1 LVLAQLVIHR
11 LQHLL
16 TAAIQ
21 FLQPSHR
28 LVAVAAVYLQLVA
41 LKLAMADQAAVHLL
55 ILLENKV
62 QEIHHRLAH
71 HKEITVVTALI

>member
-1 LVLAQLVIHR
+1 MAV
-11 LQHLL
+11 
-16 TAAIQ
+16 IQ
-21 FLQPSHR
+21 FLQLLH
-28 LVAVAAVYLQLVA
+28 LQAAAVVVYLQLVA
-41 LKLAMADQAAVHLL
+41 LKLAMADQAGVHLL

>member
-1 LVLAQLVIHR
+1 MAV
-11 LQHLL
+11 
-16 TAAIQ
+16 IQ
-21 FLQPSHR
+21 FLQLLH
-28 LVAVAAVYLQLVA
+28 LQAAAAAVYLQLVA
-41 LKLAMADQAAVHLL
+41 LKLAMADQAGVHLL